1 MYKNLKIKSI
11 LILLILGFAVWK
23 AYPLFDQFDD
33 KGKLIKEGKLNLGL
47 DLRGGMYLVLE
58 VDTST
63 LEKDAERD
71 APVRVV
77 EILRNRLDPQGV
89 KEYPIYLQGRDRIVI
104 QLPGETDRETVL
116 RRIETIAHL
125 EFKIVSDD
133 LEKIKAAIEGKI
145 PDGYE
150 LLTLQDNP
158 ILLEKKAVLTGD
170 ALTDARVEFSQ
181 RTFGAPYVSLT
192 FNSKGAQLFSQVT
205 GQNVNKRLAI
215 LLDGVIQSAPVIRE
229 RIPSGRAQI
238 TGKFSVEE
246 ANDLAIVLRA
256 GALPAPIK
264 VIEER
269 TVGPT
274 LGKDS
279 ITKGMRSIIFGGI
292 VVLSFMM
299 AYYLIAGM
307 VANVS
312 LCANLILILGILS
325 FFKAT
330 LTLPGIAGL
339 VLTVGMA
346 VDANILIYER
356 IKEELKAGKSLHS
369 SIVAGFDRAF
379 LAIFDSNITTLI
391 SGLILFYCGTGPVRG
406 FATTLCIGI
415 ITTLFTGVIVTRVI
429 FDNLVQ
435 KKIISNLRMLNLIK
449 PTKIDF
455 MGKRRITTFISLVII
470 VSGLVMFAKKGDKN
484 FGIDFTGG
492 TVQQFKF
499 SKPIEI
505 EKIRSSLQP
514 LGLADASIQ
523 KFGGGNE
530 IIVRTFKD
538 TSKEVNERFK
548 QDFPDN
554 PFEVTRVEKVG
565 AAIGKDLGKKAALAL
580 LYSFIGMWMYVSM
593 RFQFKY
599 ALGGIIALFHD
610 VLVSVAFLAFTNREI
625 SLEVIAALLTI
636 IGYSINDTI
645 VIYDRVREN
654 AKLMRKTP
662 IIDVFNL
669 SINQTLSRT
678 VFTSMTT
685 LFAVTA
691 LYLFGGEVINDFAFT
706 LLVGMIAGVYST
718 VYIAGAFVVG
728 WFDKKK

>member
-1 MYKNLKIKSI
+1 
-11 LILLILGFAVWK
+11 
-23 AYPLFDQFDD
+23 
-33 KGKLIKEGKLNLGL
+33 
-47 DLRGGMYLVLE
+47 
-58 VDTST
+58 
-63 LEKDAERD
+63 
-71 APVRVV
+71 
-77 EILRNRLDPQGV
+77 
-89 KEYPIYLQGRDRIVI
+89 
-104 QLPGETDRETVL
+104 
-116 RRIETIAHL
+116 
-125 EFKIVSDD
+125 
-133 LEKIKAAIEGKI
+133 
-145 PDGYE
+145 
-150 LLTLQDNP
+150 
-158 ILLEKKAVLTGD
+158 
-170 ALTDARVEFSQ
+170 
-181 RTFGAPYVSLT
+181 
-192 FNSKGAQLFSQVT
+192 
-205 GQNVNKRLAI
+205 
-215 LLDGVIQSAPVIRE
+215 
-229 RIPSGRAQI
+229 
-238 TGKFSVEE
+238 
-246 ANDLAIVLRA
+246 
-256 GALPAPIK
+256 
-264 VIEER
+264 
-269 TVGPT
+269 
-274 LGKDS
+274 
-279 ITKGMRSIIFGGI
+279 
-292 VVLSFMM
+292 
-299 AYYLIAGM
+299 
-307 VANVS
+307 
-312 LCANLILILGILS
+312 
-325 FFKAT
+325 
-330 LTLPGIAGL
+330 
-339 VLTVGMA
+339 MA

-523 KFGGGNE
+523 KFGEGNE

>member
-1 MYKNLKIKSI
+1 M
-11 LILLILGFAVWK
+11 
-23 AYPLFDQFDD
+23 
-33 KGKLIKEGKLNLGL
+33 
-47 DLRGGMYLVLE
+47 
-58 VDTST
+58 
-63 LEKDAERD
+63 
-71 APVRVV
+71 
-77 EILRNRLDPQGV
+77 
-89 KEYPIYLQGRDRIVI
+89 QGRDRIVI

-523 KFGGGNE
+523 KFGEGNE